1 MAVTFNRIAIIGAT
15 GATGI
20 HLTRELLARGE
31 EVRVVSRSS
40 TNLER
45 AFGDL
50 QVERVA
56 ADALEESSTRSA
68 VEGCDLVIDCI
79 GLPGDLMEQHPATAR
94 AIVNAATAV
103 GARCV
108 QVSSFWAFLPLQRQP
123 LTESHPR
130 TAGNSYIRA
139 RRDAEDIM
147 REAGAAV
154 IHLPDFFGPHV
165 HTSSLQ
171 LALQE
176 AAAGGPMNWIGSPT
190 TEREYAFVPDA
201 MRIVADLLSRQEAY
215 GEAWIVPGPG
225 PLTARRVAEIAS
237 EHLRRDVKLR
247 AAPTWVLRVMSLFS
261 ADLRGFMPMVPHY
274 VQPLRYDATKLRG
287 LIGELET
294 TAYEEAIPT
303 TLDWIEG
310 SQ

>member
-31 EVRVVSRSS
+31 E
-40 TNLER
+40 
-45 AFGDL
+45 
-50 QVERVA
+50 
-56 ADALEESSTRSA
+56 
-68 VEGCDLVIDCI
+68 EGCDLVIDCI

-176 AAAGGPMNWIGSPT
+176 AAAGGPMNWRHGSFP
-190 TEREYAFVPDA
+190 A
-201 MRIVADLLSRQEAY
+201 
-215 GEAWIVPGPG
+215 
-225 PLTARRVAEIAS
+225 
-237 EHLRRDVKLR
+237 
-247 AAPTWVLRVMSLFS
+247 
-261 ADLRGFMPMVPHY
+261 
-274 VQPLRYDATKLRG
+274 
-287 LIGELET
+287 
-294 TAYEEAIPT
+294 
-303 TLDWIEG
+303 LDR
-310 SQ
+310 